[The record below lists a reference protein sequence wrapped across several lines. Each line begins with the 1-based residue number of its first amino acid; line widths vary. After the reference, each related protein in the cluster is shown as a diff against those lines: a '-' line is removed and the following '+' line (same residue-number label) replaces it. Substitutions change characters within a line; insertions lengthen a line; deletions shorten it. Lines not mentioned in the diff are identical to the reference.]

1 MNEKIK
7 WEIGEAL
14 CASTFAYANIGE
26 KVNLAITEENSIAYG
41 IRRLETVV
49 TRLAKTNGNLF
60 SEKKEKNIQFS
71 YLHATPLGL
80 EILKALQFD
89 VVNLKIYFP
98 MHCFNPFLELFFRH
112 AEIRNLLGNSFGKK
126 NQDVADLIVQ
136 IETLNA
142 FGQAV
147 RNDSRSSDFKN
158 VLNNYHRSS
167 NKNSKEMMAYV
178 KSLFLQHSRLKI
190 IRIDLG
196 YQIPKRWPAVHD
208 RGVTPTVVK
217 GHREKLQRFLR
228 AKLAKEGVIGF
239 AWKLEYGLEKS
250 FQYHLIVFLDG
261 TKMHQDDNI
270 AKMIG
275 EQWEVNSDGRGL
287 YYNCNAY
294 KSGYKKS
301 GIGTVNSSDLG
312 AMHGLQRAIRY
323 MTKTDYY
330 IKLVLPEKG
339 RTFGKGNMP
348 NPNSGKAT
356 AKAGHMRTTAQAQE
370 T

>member
-1 MNEKIK
+1 MNEKVK
-7 WEIGEAL
+7 LEIGEAL

-26 KVNLAITEENSIAYG
+26 KVTLVITEEKFIAYG
-41 IRRLETVV
+41 IRRLESVI

-60 SEKKEKNIQFS
+60 SEKKEKNRQFS
-71 YLHATPLGL
+71 YLHATPLGV
-80 EILKALQFD
+80 EILQALQFD

-98 MHCFNPFLELFFRH
+98 MHCFNPSLELFFRH
-112 AEIRNLLGNSFGKK
+112 AEVRNLLGTSWERRT
-126 NQDVADLIVQ
+126 QDVADLMMQ
-136 IETLNA
+136 IEKLNA
-142 FGQAV
+142 FGQAI
-147 RNDSRSSDFKN
+147 RNDSRSSEFKN
-158 VLNNYHRSS
+158 VLNNYHRAS
-167 NKNSKEMMAYV
+167 NKNYKEMVAYV
-178 KSLFLQHSRLKI
+178 KALFLQHSRLKI
-190 IRIDLG
+190 LRIDLG
-196 YQIPKRWPAVHD
+196 YQVPKRWPAVHE
-208 RGVTPTVVK
+208 RGVTPAVAK

-228 AKLAKEGVIGF
+228 TKLAKEGVLGF

-261 TKMHQDDNI
+261 TKMHHDDNI

-287 YYNCNAY
+287 YYNCNSY
-294 KSGYKKS
+294 KSGYKQS
-301 GIGTVNSSDLG
+301 GIGIVNSCDLG
-312 AMHGLQRAIRY
+312 GMHGLQGAIRY

-348 NPNSGKAT
+348 NPNSGKA
-356 AKAGHMRTTAQAQE
+356 KAGHMRTTAQAQAQK